1 MSALDLVVRGGTV
14 VNAGGSF
21 VADVGVADGK
31 IVHVGGSMRGRTEI
45 DAEGQLVLPGGVD
58 PHVHL
63 SAPRLMDGPSWVD
76 DFFTG
81 SQAAIAGGVT
91 TIGNMTFQREGE
103 SLHDALARDLSDAE
117 ASAAVDF
124 LLHPVLT
131 DPTVDVRGSL
141 DDLAS
146 RGVRSVKLFL
156 TNPSFDARID
166 EYMEAI
172 TVAASAGMLVLMH
185 CEDGPLLRV
194 IAARLEQE
202 GKTGVDQWSASR
214 PDYVE
219 AFAIQRAKAIAQT
232 TGASIYAVHVSSSA
246 ALEASASAKR
256 AGLPFYV
263 ETRPMYLHLTSERL
277 QDYDGAKYI
286 GAPPLREPADMA
298 ALWSAL
304 QDGTVDTVA
313 TDHAPWALNAKLD
326 PKLTFKTARQGVA
339 DLETSLPLLF
349 SEGVRS
355 GRLSLTRFVE
365 LVSARPAQLFGLWP
379 RKGLIAPGSD
389 ADLAIWDPEYRYLID
404 AERMYSRA
412 DYSVYQ
418 GHEVTGCPVT
428 VIARGQV
435 VMEHRHVDAKPGRGA
450 WLPASRSV
458 DRGANPPAADVAAPA
473 VEDVHA
479 VAVEQRAVP
488 VRGDG
493 EAMQRAARRRSR

>member
-1 MSALDLVVRGGTV
+1 MNSIDLVIRGGTV
-14 VNAGGSF
+14 VNASGSF
-21 VADVGVADGK
+21 VADVGVTDGK
-31 IVHVGGSMRGRTEI
+31 ILQLGGPMRGRTEI
-45 DAEGQLVLPGGVD
+45 DAGGQLVLPGGVD

-63 SAPRLMDGPSWVD
+63 SAPRLLDGPSWVD

-91 TIGNMTFQREGE
+91 TVGNMTFQREGE
-103 SLHDALARDLSDAE
+103 SLDDALERDLSAAE
-117 ASAAVDF
+117 ATAAVDF

-131 DPTVDVRGSL
+131 DPAVDRRGSL
-141 DDLAS
+141 QDLAS

-156 TNPSFDARID
+156 SNPSFDARID
-166 EYMEAI
+166 EYMQAI
-172 TVAASAGMLVLMH
+172 TEAAHARMLVLMH

-202 GKTGVDQWSASR
+202 RKTGVDQWSASR

-246 ALEASASAKR
+246 ALAVSASAKR

-277 QDYDGAKYI
+277 HDDDGAKYV
-286 GAPPLREPADMA
+286 GAPPLREAADVA

-313 TDHAPWALNAKLD
+313 TDHAPWSLDAKLD
-326 PKLTFKTARQGVA
+326 PELTFKTARQGVA

-349 SEGVRS
+349 SQGVRS

-389 ADLAIWDPEYRYLID
+389 ADLAIWDPQHRYLIT

-412 DYSVYQ
+412 DYSVYE
-418 GHEVTGCPVT
+418 GWEVTGCPVT
-428 VIARGQV
+428 VIARGQI
-435 VMEHRHVDAKPGRGA
+435 VMENREVNADPGRGE
-450 WLPASRSV
+450 WLPAGAPRADYGGTIDIVNGKSATATT
-458 DRGANPPAADVAAPA
+458 RGQSAD
-473 VEDVHA
+473 
-479 VAVEQRAVP
+479 
-488 VRGDG
+488 
-493 EAMQRAARRRSR
+493 SK

>member
-1 MSALDLVVRGGTV
+1 MSSLDLVVRGGTV
-14 VNAGGSF
+14 VNASGSF
-21 VADVGVADGK
+21 VADVGVMDGK
-31 IVHVGGSMRGRTEI
+31 IVQLGGPMRGYTEL
-45 DAEGQLVLPGGVD
+45 DADGQLVLPGGVD

-63 SAPRLMDGPSWVD
+63 SGPRLIEGPSWVD

-103 SLHDALARDLSDAE
+103 SLHDALERDLSDAD
-117 ASAAVDF
+117 AAAAVDF
-124 LLHPVLT
+124 LLHPVMT
-131 DPTVDVRGSL
+131 DPAVDVRGSL
-141 DDLAS
+141 EGLAS
-146 RGVRSVKLFL
+146 RGVRTIKLFL
-156 TNPSFDARID
+156 SNPSFDARID

-172 TVAASAGMLVLMH
+172 TLAARARMLVMLH

-202 GKTGVDQWSASR
+202 GKTGVEQWSASR
-214 PDYVE
+214 PAYVE
-219 AFAIQRAKAIAQT
+219 AVAIQRARAIAQA

-246 ALEASASAKR
+246 ALAASASAKR

-277 QDYDGAKYI
+277 HDGDGAKYV
-286 GAPPLREPADMA
+286 GAPPLREPADVA

-313 TDHAPWALNAKLD
+313 TDHAPWTLDAKLD
-326 PKLTFKTARQGVA
+326 PELTFKTARQGVA

-355 GRLSLTRFVE
+355 GRLPLTRFVE
-365 LVSARPAQLFGLWP
+365 LVSSRPAQLFGLWP

-389 ADLAIWDPEYRYLID
+389 ADIAIWDPEHRYVIT

-412 DYSVYQ
+412 DYSVYE
-418 GHEVTGCPVT
+418 GREVTGCPIT
-428 VIARGQV
+428 MIARGQI
-435 VMEHRHVDAKPGRGA
+435 VMEHREVNVEPGRGA
-450 WLPASRSV
+450 WLPA
-458 DRGANPPAADVAAPA
+458 GPP
-473 VEDVHA
+473 E
-479 VAVEQRAVP
+479 
-488 VRGDG
+488 G
-493 EAMQRAARRRSR
+493 MYRRDQDQSL